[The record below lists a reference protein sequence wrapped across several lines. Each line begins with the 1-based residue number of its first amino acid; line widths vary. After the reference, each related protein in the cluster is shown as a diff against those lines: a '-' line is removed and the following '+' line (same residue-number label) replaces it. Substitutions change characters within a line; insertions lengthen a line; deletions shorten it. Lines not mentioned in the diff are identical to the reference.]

1 MFDRVPFQLTDES
14 IESPASSELAAD
26 ERERAEAQVYA
37 TRRDLARR
45 LKDAR
50 NADRKEM
57 METGWKQ
64 QMQGARVARMYSSV
78 GEESVGRESAARAA
92 PSLVPRRRS
101 TFDRRRRR
109 RLAFLLSSFPPQAR
123 TGTRATT
130 SGARRSCR

>member
-64 QMQGARVARMYSSV
+64 QMQGAFSFLRV
-78 GEESVGRESAARAA
+78 
-92 PSLVPRRRS
+92 
-101 TFDRRRRR
+101 
-109 RLAFLLSSFPPQAR
+109 
-123 TGTRATT
+123 
-130 SGARRSCR
+130 